1 LRYRSW
7 IVFSLGGRFPPY
19 SLATAKAKY
28 SVHSTTPFP
37 STAYGTITLYH
48 VAFQPTSAMKE
59 LGCIRRGRTPHL
71 YYITAAIRFGLCRFR
86 SPLLTV
92 SQLISFPLATQ
103 MFPFAEVHVPQRERE
118 KPEGSSH
125 EVAFGNP
132 RINRCMLLPEA
143 YRSLPRPSSSSKPS
157 HPPNSVSASDDYII
171 DERIRNLCTTIIAR
185 REQFSR
191 NARFALQPTL
201 IMRICIF
208 VLACAL
214 TFFRRK
220 RVPKA
225 RLQSEEETDACLPNQ
240 RERERVRNF
249 C

>member
-1 LRYRSW
+1 ME
-7 IVFSLGGRFPPY
+7 
-19 SLATAKAKY
+19 K
-28 SVHSTTPFP
+28 
-37 STAYGTITLYH
+37 
-48 VAFQPTSAMKE
+48 

-157 HPPNSVSASDDYII
+157 HPPNSVSASDDYVI
-171 DERIRNLCTTIIAR
+171 DERIRNLCTTIIASVNSFHETPASSFNPHFHADLHIR
-185 REQFSR
+185 IGLCSNFFSQKT
-191 NARFALQPTL
+191 NAPRK
-201 IMRICIF
+201 
-208 VLACAL
+208 
-214 TFFRRK
+214 FFW
-220 RVPKA
+220 KA
-225 RLQSEEETDACLPNQ
+225 KELRYLPNN
-240 RERERVRNF
+240 EKEIVRNF
-249 C
+249 CLGGDPAAGSPTATLLRLLPRCRAKIR